1 MDNQTRLERGSLLF
15 SLLFVVLALFLV
27 SQLGE
32 QAKFSSKGKLF
43 AQPAFWPGVGVIGM
57 AFFGCLNLFAAL
69 LTTMRKPQ
77 DNSHHD
83 LPSSQG
89 SLAKSSLAQGSLA
102 QGSLAQGSMAQG
114 SMAQGS
120 MAKGSMVKGSLSQRS
135 GSEPQSP
142 QSLEYQA
149 DRTNRPAGVIASEL
163 KEGVSWLRALEYLV
177 WFMLYVYLTPIIGYL
192 AATVL
197 FLVSLTFR
205 AGYRE
210 RRMTFAAV
218 AVGFA
223 IVLIF
228 KSFLGVKI
236 PGGAVY
242 EPLPDALRS
251 FMIINF

>member
-1 MDNQTRLERGSLLF
+1 MNEQTRSVRGSLLF
-15 SLLFVVLALFLV
+15 AVLFLALSVFLV

-43 AQPAFWPGVGVIGM
+43 AQPAFWPGVGVVGM
-57 AFFGCLNLFAAL
+57 AFFSCLNLFATLIATRRSKAFDQREQSQQGQSQQEQSQQEQSKQKQTQQEHAQQL
-69 LTTMRKPQ
+69 QPH
-77 DNSHHD
+77 DNRNE
-83 LPSSQG
+83 PIVG
-89 SLAKSSLAQGSLA
+89 AQAIL
-102 QGSLAQGSMAQG
+102 
-114 SMAQGS
+114 
-120 MAKGSMVKGSLSQRS
+120 K
-135 GSEPQSP
+135 
-142 QSLEYQA
+142 
-149 DRTNRPAGVIASEL
+149 SEL
-163 KEGVSWLRALEYLV
+163 KEGASWLRALEYLA

-197 FLVSLTFR
+197 FLVALTLR
-205 AGYRE
+205 VGYRD
-210 RRMTFAAV
+210 RRMTIIAV

-242 EPLPDALRS
+242 ESLPDSLRS